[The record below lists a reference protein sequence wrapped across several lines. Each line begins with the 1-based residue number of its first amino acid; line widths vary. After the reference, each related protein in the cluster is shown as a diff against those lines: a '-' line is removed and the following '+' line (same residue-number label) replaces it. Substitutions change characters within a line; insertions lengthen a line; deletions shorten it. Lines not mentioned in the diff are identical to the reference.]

1 MLQKII
7 QFFKIYLLILFVFV
21 LQKPFF
27 ILYNH
32 QIYSNLSFQDL
43 ILIIL
48 HGIKLD
54 ASMSAYLTI
63 LPGIFLIVSLWAKPS
78 VHEYF
83 QKIYFGLI
91 SFIISVVFVVDAAL
105 YPFWGFRLDS
115 TVLFYMKWP
124 KEALASIDIWM
135 IVVGLLAIILIALI
149 LYAIF
154 YFLLIKINK
163 EPKQVKNKLSTAC
176 LIFLFTCLLFI
187 PIRGGFNVSTMNVS
201 KVYFSPKNELNHAA
215 INPMFNFLES
225 AFKTQNFDKQYRFM
239 SEEEAQKEFNNLI
252 DQPVQEELPKLFT
265 SPKPNVIFVVVES
278 FMSNNLEPLGG
289 FPGIAVRM
297 NEFCDEGILFTNFY
311 ANSFRTDRGLI
322 SIFSGYPAQP
332 TTSIMKYP
340 KKSQSL
346 PSIPK
351 TLKTAG
357 YDLQYYYGGDVD
369 FTNMRAY
376 LIAQG
381 IDKMVVDKDFPLK
394 DRTTKWGAHDHIV
407 FQRLTNDLKKEQK
420 EPFMKILQTLSSHEP
435 FDVPFYKNSDP
446 YLNSVQYTDSC
457 LGAFVDE
464 FRKTKYWE
472 NTVLVLVPDHA
483 MHYPKNILLSSVER
497 YQIPLLI
504 IGGAVKSPMKIDTYA
519 SQIDIAATL
528 LYQLEL
534 PHQDFT
540 FSKNILNPAS
550 PHFAFY
556 TFPNGFGFLTPEN
569 HYVFDC
575 STNKVLWNWGQPN
588 ANKKKGEAYL
598 QMLYNDLSKR

>member
-1 MLQKII
+1 MLQKLIH
-7 QFFKIYLLILFVFV
+7 FFKTYLLILFVFL
-21 LQKPFF
+21 LQKPLF

-32 QIYSNLSFQDL
+32 HIYSHIRFSDL
-43 ILIIL
+43 MQIML
-48 HGIKLD
+48 HGLKLD
-54 ASMSAYLTI
+54 TSMSAYLTI
-63 LPGIFLIVSLWAKPS
+63 LPGIFLIISLWAKPS

-91 SFIISVVFVVDAAL
+91 STIISIVFVVDAAL

-124 KEALASIDIWM
+124 KEVLASIDIWM
-135 IVVGLLAIILIALI
+135 IVVGLLAIILIAFA
-149 LYAIF
+149 LYKIF
-154 YFLLIKINK
+154 YFFIIKTEK
-163 EPKQVKNKLSTAC
+163 KPKPIKSKFSTAA
-176 LIFLFTCLLFI
+176 LLFLFTCLLFI

-201 KVYFSPKNELNHAA
+201 KVYFSSKNELNHAA

-239 SEEEAQKEFNNLI
+239 SDAEAEEEFKHLI
-252 DQPVQEELPKLFT
+252 DQPVKGEIPALFT
-265 SPKPNVIFVVVES
+265 SRKPNVIFVVLES
-278 FMSNNLEPLGG
+278 FMSKDLESLGG

-297 NEFCDEGILFTNFY
+297 NNFCNEGVLFTNFY

-340 KKSQSL
+340 KKSQTL

-351 TLKTAG
+351 TLKAAG
-357 YDLQYYYGGDVD
+357 YDLEYYYGGDVD

-381 IDKMVVDKDFPLK
+381 IHKMVVDKDFPAK

-407 FQRLTNDLKKEQK
+407 FQRLAKDLKKEQK
-420 EPFMKILQTLSSHEP
+420 EPFMKIFQTLSSHEP
-435 FDVPFYKNSDP
+435 FDVPFHKNSDP

-472 NTVLVLVPDHA
+472 NTILVLVPDHA

-504 IGGAVKSPMKIDTYA
+504 IGGAIKSPMKINTYA

-528 LYQLEL
+528 LYQLGL

-575 STNKVLWNWGQPN
+575 NTNQVLWNSGQPN